1 MNKRDLASLSDD
13 ERHQLLL
20 LASGQG
26 RADVLNDVLATC
38 VPEKGKDTIAA
49 LARVDADGWSVLH
62 HAVWHR
68 RLDVVRLL
76 LRAGVPADLVAT
88 GGAHAGHTARGLLP
102 DDSEVGVGAVSA
114 AAARGVRQ
122 AFGAELLQ
130 CAVLGDVA
138 RTRQLL
144 RGGAS
149 PQLRLGPVG
158 AAGPTVAE
166 LAAELG
172 GGARHNPAM
181 ALLVHSRIAPRVVGP
196 PPTPKA
202 PTPPAL
208 LRIEVLLGAA
218 AFDLAFH
225 TVGTSLGD
233 DGGGDMGLDLA
244 AWALGPRTF
253 VWYHIRV
260 TLTPV
265 VAPEWCPFC
274 HQDAAEASIP
284 AFRTPLPSYLIRR
297 RYREFENMHVSFAP
311 LSVSQVLSSF

>member
-1 MNKRDLASLSDD
+1 MDKHDLQSLSDD

-20 LASGQG
+20 LASVQG

-38 VPEKGKDTIAA
+38 VPAKGEDKIAA

-88 GGAHAGHTARGLLP
+88 GGAHAGHTAWGLLP
-102 DDSEVGVGAVSA
+102 DDSEVVVGTVSA
-114 AAARGVRQ
+114 AAALAVRQ

-130 CAVLGDVA
+130 CAVLGDVV

-166 LAAELG
+166 LAAEFG

-181 ALLVHSRIAPRVVGP
+181 AFLVNSRIDPRVGGP
-196 PPTPKA
+196 PQA
-202 PTPPAL
+202 PTPPTL
-208 LRIEVLLGAA
+208 LREEALLGAA

-233 DGGGDMGLDLA
+233 DGGGDVGLDLA
-244 AWALGPRTF
+244 AWALGPRTC

-260 TLTPV
+260 TLAPV
-265 VAPEWCPFC
+265 VAPEWCPFGDA
-274 HQDAAEASIP
+274 DAAEAAIP
-284 AFRTPLPSYLIRR
+284 TSRAPPPSYLIRR
-297 RYREFENMHVSFAP
+297 RYREFEKMHVSFAP
-311 LSVSQVLSSF
+311 LSVSQVSSF